1 MDKYQNLVFSVCYKM
16 TGDYF
21 AAQDLAQDTFLS
33 AFRHHAD
40 APPGAEK
47 RWLCRIAANR
57 CIDYLRSAEYR
68 TQPQESEVLD
78 RQPAGRETP
87 ESEVLERSARETLR
101 ERCEGLKPP
110 YNRIACLY
118 FYQEESPGEIARR
131 LQMNPK
137 TVHTQIYRAR
147 EMLRTIYREERRNA
161 I

>member
-1 MDKYQNLVFSVCYKM
+1 MEEYQNLIFSVCYKM

-57 CIDYLRSAEYR
+57 CIDYLRSAEYK
-68 TQPQESEVLD
+68 TQPQESEVLE
-78 RQPAGRETP
+78 Q
-87 ESEVLERSARETLR
+87 SVRETLR
-101 ERCEGLKPP
+101 KRCEGLKPP
-110 YNRIACLY
+110 YDRIACLY
-118 FYQEESPGEIARR
+118 FCQEESPGEIARR

-137 TVHTQIYRAR
+137 TVNTQIYRAR